1 VVFSKAS
8 GKVSGNSPCE
18 IRARRYQLFPSPWNF
33 SPGTSVKRLIRLAI
47 CFYQKFLNP
56 VLKALGGPNSGCRYQ
71 PTCSNY
77 FLQAVETH
85 GSLRGSWLGVRR
97 IFRCHPW
104 GGYGYDPVP
113 PKPGAIPDRSQG
125 PDA

>member
-1 VVFSKAS
+1 MRSDWKILAANLDS
-8 GKVSGNSPCE
+8 GA
-18 IRARRYQLFPSPWNF
+18 IPSTCHLALSNRH
-33 SPGTSVKRLIRLAI
+33 SVKFLIRLLI
-47 CFYQKFLNP
+47 RFYQKFLNP

-71 PTCSNY
+71 PSCSNY

-85 GSLRGSWLGVRR
+85 GSLRGSWLGIRR

-113 PKPGAIPDRSQG
+113 PKPGADTTSPGRPAG

>member
-1 VVFSKAS
+1 MK
-8 GKVSGNSPCE
+8 P
-18 IRARRYQLFPSPWNF
+18 
-33 SPGTSVKRLIRLAI
+33 LIRLAI
-47 CFYQKFLNP
+47 RGYQIFLNP
-56 VLKALGGPNSGCRYQ
+56 VLKALGGPNSGCRFQ

-77 FLQAVETH
+77 FLQAVESH
-85 GSLRGSWLGVRR
+85 GSLRGSWLGIRR

-113 PKPGAIPDRSQG
+113 PEQDAESRHPHRPAG

>member
-1 VVFSKAS
+1 MKF
-8 GKVSGNSPCE
+8 
-18 IRARRYQLFPSPWNF
+18 
-33 SPGTSVKRLIRLAI
+33 LIRLI
-47 CFYQKFLNP
+47 IRGYQIFLNP
-56 VLKALGGPNSGCRYQ
+56 VLKALAGRNSGCRFT

-85 GSLRGSWLGVRR
+85 GSLKGSWLGICR

-104 GGYGYDPVP
+104 GRYGYDPVP
-113 PKPGAIPDRSQG
+113 PPGHTRCGCKNPTVG